1 MTNLVG
7 QSVKRVEDKRFI
19 TGKGRYVDDMVLPD
33 MTHAV
38 VVRSDVAHA
47 NIRGI
52 DAGEASRAPGVV
64 AVLTGADM
72 EADGIAGLPCGWQ
85 VDFKNGDTMKE
96 PAHPAL
102 AVGKVRHVGDAVAV
116 VVAETREQAADAAE
130 LVEVDYEELPAVV
143 DVVAA
148 TQEGAP
154 QLFDDV
160 PNNIPFDWELGDKE
174 AADAGI
180 AAADHVTTIEFRNQ
194 RLIPNAIEPRAAI
207 GDYDDSRDHYTL
219 YTTSQNPHVIRLL
232 MSAFVMGIPEHKV
245 RVVSPD
251 VGGGFGSK
259 IFHYAEEVIVT
270 WASRRLGRPVK
281 WTAQRSE
288 SFVTDAHGRDH
299 ATKAEMGFDA
309 DGRITALRVDTH
321 ANLGA
326 YLSTFAPCVPTYLYG
341 TLLQGLYTSPAV
353 HVNVT
358 AAFTTTVPVDAL
370 RGAGRPEATYVLER
384 LLDQAA
390 HELGQDPAELRRK
403 NLIPAFDG
411 SESQPGYETQ
421 VALVYDSGDYGAA
434 LDKVLEMVDYPNL
447 RREQEE
453 ARAGGPLPRHRVLHL
468 HRGLR
473 HRAVGGGRRPRGP
486 RRSLRERQRAG
497 AAHGQ
502 GDRLRGQPLPRARP
516 RHHVLAAGGRPAGHP
531 HGRRGDRPRRHR
543 PGALRHGHLR
553 LAQPGRGRRGDHQV
567 DREDQGEG
575 RNHRRPPAGG
585 LGGRP
590 GVRRR
595 PVDGARHR
603 QVDRFRGRG
612 AHGIRAPQLPGGA
625 RAGAGVLQL
634 LRSGQ
639 LHLPLR
645 GPHRRRRGR
654 HRDGGGEAGALRRL
668 RRRGQRR
675 QPDDRRRPG
684 PHGGV
689 THGIGQALMEG
700 AIYDDDGQLINGS
713 YMDYALP
720 RADELPRFETD
731 RTVTPCPHN
740 PLGVKGAGE
749 TGTIGAT
756 PAVVNAVI
764 DALWPLGV
772 RHLRD
777 ASHTP
782 SGCGR
787 PSSPPTAAEEEG
799 EMIPSSF
806 EYHRPASLDEA
817 VSLLQEHGED
827 ASLLAGGHSL
837 LPAMKLRLSAPE
849 HLVDIGRIDELRE
862 IRSEG
867 GDVVIG
873 AGATHRDVESSG
885 AVAAGAP
892 LLARAAAVI
901 GDVQVRN
908 AGTIGGSLAH
918 ADPAADYPAAVL
930 ASEGSVEVVGAGR
943 VPLHRPPP
951 TSSSSS
957 SPPPCSRARSSPP
970 CGCPPRAPARASP
983 T

>member
-19 TGKGRYVDDMVLPD
+19 TGKGRYVDDMALPG
-33 MTHAV
+33 MTWAT

-102 AVGKVRHVGDAVAV
+102 AVSKVRHVGDAVAV

-148 TQEGAP
+148 TQDGAP

-180 AAADHVTTIEFRNQ
+180 AAADHVTTLEFRNQ

-270 WASRRLGRPVK
+270 WASKRLGRPVK

-309 DGRITALRVDTH
+309 DGRITALRVDTY

-358 AAFTTTVPVDAL
+358 AAFTSTVPVDAL

-421 VALVYDSGDYGAA
+421 VALVYDSGDYGAS
-434 LDKVLEMVDYPNL
+434 LDKVLEMVDYPAL
-447 RREQEE
+447 RRDQEE
-453 ARAGGPLPRHRVLHL
+453 ARAGGRYLGIGFSTYIEACGIAPS
-468 HRGLR
+468 
-473 HRAVGGGRRPRGP
+473 AV
-486 RRSLRERQRAG
+486 
-497 AAHGQ
+497 
-502 GDRLRGQPLPRARP
+502 
-516 RHHVLAAGGRPAGHP
+516 V
-531 HGRRGDRPRRHR
+531 
-543 PGALRHGHLR
+543 GAL
-553 LAQPGRGRRGDHQV
+553 
-567 DREDQGEG
+567 
-575 RNHRRPPAGG
+575 
-585 LGGRP
+585 
-590 GVRRR
+590 
-595 PVDGARHR
+595 
-603 QVDRFRGRG
+603 
-612 AHGIRAPQLPGGA
+612 GA
-625 RAGAGVLQL
+625 RAGLYESASVRVQPTGKVTVFVGSHSHGQGHDTTFSQLVADQLGIPMDDVEIVHGDTDQVPFGMGTYGSRSLAVGGVAITKSIDKIKEKGAAIAAHLLEASADDLEYAG
-634 LRSGQ
+634 GQ
-639 LHLPLR
+639 WTVR
-645 GPHRRRRGR
+645 GTDKSIGFGDVALTAYVPHNYPEGLEPGLEFSSFYDPANFTFPFGAHIAVVEVDTETGVVKLVRYAACDDVGNVVNPMIV
-654 HRDGGGEAGALRRL
+654 DG
-668 RRRGQRR
+668 QV
-675 QPDDRRRPG
+675 
-684 PHGGV
+684 HGGV

-772 RHLRD
+772 RHLEMPL
-777 ASHTP
+777 TP
-782 SGCGR
+782 QR
-787 PSSPPTAAEEEG
+787 VWQA
-799 EMIPSSF
+799 I
-806 EYHRPASLDEA
+806 
-817 VSLLQEHGED
+817 Q
-827 ASLLAGGHSL
+827 
-837 LPAMKLRLSAPE
+837 SA
-849 HLVDIGRIDELRE
+849 
-862 IRSEG
+862 
-867 GDVVIG
+867 
-873 AGATHRDVESSG
+873 
-885 AVAAGAP
+885 
-892 LLARAAAVI
+892 
-901 GDVQVRN
+901 N
-908 AGTIGGSLAH
+908 GS
-918 ADPAADYPAAVL
+918 
-930 ASEGSVEVVGAGR
+930 
-943 VPLHRPPP
+943 
-951 TSSSSS
+951 
-957 SPPPCSRARSSPP
+957 
-970 CGCPPRAPARASP
+970 
-983 T
+983 

>member
-1 MTNLVG
+1 MTNLIG
-7 QSVKRVEDKRFI
+7 QSIKRVEDKRFI
-19 TGKGRYVDDMVLPD
+19 TGKGRYVDDIVLPN
-33 MTHAV
+33 MTWAV

-47 NIRGI
+47 NLLGI

-72 EADGIAGLPCGWQ
+72 EADGINGLPCGWQ

-116 VVAETREQAADAAE
+116 VVAESREQAAEAAE

-148 TQEGAP
+148 TQDGAP

-160 PNNIPFDWELGDKE
+160 PNNIPFDWELGDKA

-180 AAADHVTTIEFRNQ
+180 AAADHVTTLEFRNQ

-207 GDYDDSRDHYTL
+207 GDYDEARDHYTL

-309 DGRITALRVDTH
+309 EGRITALRVDTY

-390 HELGQDPAELRRK
+390 HELGQDPAELRRR
-403 NLIPAFDG
+403 NLIPPFDG

-421 VALVYDSGDYGAA
+421 VALVYDSGDYGAV
-434 LDKVLEMVDYPNL
+434 LDKVLEMVDYPAL

-453 ARAGGPLPRHRVLHL
+453 ARAGGRYLGIGFSTYIEACGIAPS
-468 HRGLR
+468 
-473 HRAVGGGRRPRGP
+473 AV
-486 RRSLRERQRAG
+486 
-497 AAHGQ
+497 
-502 GDRLRGQPLPRARP
+502 
-516 RHHVLAAGGRPAGHP
+516 V
-531 HGRRGDRPRRHR
+531 
-543 PGALRHGHLR
+543 GAL
-553 LAQPGRGRRGDHQV
+553 
-567 DREDQGEG
+567 
-575 RNHRRPPAGG
+575 
-585 LGGRP
+585 
-590 GVRRR
+590 
-595 PVDGARHR
+595 
-603 QVDRFRGRG
+603 
-612 AHGIRAPQLPGGA
+612 GA
-625 RAGAGVLQL
+625 RAGLYESANVRVQPTGKVTVFVGSHSHGQGHDTTFSQLVGDQLGIPMDDVEIVHGDTDQVPFGMGTYGSRSLAVGGVAITK
-634 LRSGQ
+634 SI
-639 LHLPLR
+639 
-645 GPHRRRRGR
+645 
-654 HRDGGGEAGALRRL
+654 DKIKEKGALIAAHL
-668 RRRGQRR
+668 LEASVDDLEYAGGQWTVRGTESSIGFADVALTAYVPHNYPEGLEPGLEFSSFYDPANFTFPFGAHIAVVEVDTETGVVKLVRYAAC
-675 QPDDRRRPG
+675 DDVGNVVNPMIVDG
-684 PHGGV
+684 QVHGGV

-700 AIYDDDGQLINGS
+700 AIYNDDGQLINGS

-720 RADELPRFETD
+720 RADELPRFETA

-772 RHLRD
+772 RHLEMPL
-777 ASHTP
+777 TP
-782 SGCGR
+782 QR
-787 PSSPPTAAEEEG
+787 VWQA
-799 EMIPSSF
+799 I
-806 EYHRPASLDEA
+806 
-817 VSLLQEHGED
+817 Q
-827 ASLLAGGHSL
+827 
-837 LPAMKLRLSAPE
+837 SA
-849 HLVDIGRIDELRE
+849 
-862 IRSEG
+862 
-867 GDVVIG
+867 
-873 AGATHRDVESSG
+873 
-885 AVAAGAP
+885 
-892 LLARAAAVI
+892 
-901 GDVQVRN
+901 N
-908 AGTIGGSLAH
+908 GS
-918 ADPAADYPAAVL
+918 
-930 ASEGSVEVVGAGR
+930 
-943 VPLHRPPP
+943 
-951 TSSSSS
+951 
-957 SPPPCSRARSSPP
+957 
-970 CGCPPRAPARASP
+970 
-983 T
+983 

>member
-33 MTHAV
+33 MTHAA

-47 NIRGI
+47 NLRGI

-116 VVAETREQAADAAE
+116 VIAETREQAADAAE

-148 TQEGAP
+148 TQDGAP

-160 PNNIPFDWELGDKE
+160 PNNIPFDWELGDKA

-180 AAADHVTTIEFRNQ
+180 AAADHVTTLEFRNQ

-309 DGRITALRVDTH
+309 DGRITALRVDTR

-370 RGAGRPEATYVLER
+370 RGAGRPEATYLLER

-434 LDKVLEMVDYPNL
+434 LDKVLEMVDYPAL
-447 RREQEE
+447 RRQQEE
-453 ARAGGPLPRHRVLHL
+453 ARAGGRYLGIGFSTYIEACGIAPS
-468 HRGLR
+468 
-473 HRAVGGGRRPRGP
+473 AV
-486 RRSLRERQRAG
+486 
-497 AAHGQ
+497 
-502 GDRLRGQPLPRARP
+502 
-516 RHHVLAAGGRPAGHP
+516 V
-531 HGRRGDRPRRHR
+531 
-543 PGALRHGHLR
+543 GAL
-553 LAQPGRGRRGDHQV
+553 
-567 DREDQGEG
+567 
-575 RNHRRPPAGG
+575 
-585 LGGRP
+585 
-590 GVRRR
+590 
-595 PVDGARHR
+595 
-603 QVDRFRGRG
+603 
-612 AHGIRAPQLPGGA
+612 GA
-625 RAGAGVLQL
+625 RAGLYESASVRVQPTGKVTVFVGSHSHGQGHDTTFSQLVADQLGIPMDDVEIIHGDTDQVPFGMGTYGSRSLAVGGVAITKSIEKIKEKGAAIAAHLLEASADDLEYAG
-634 LRSGQ
+634 GQ
-639 LHLPLR
+639 WTVR
-645 GPHRRRRGR
+645 GTDKSIGFGDVALTAYVPHNYPEGLEPGLEFSSFYDPANFTFPFGAHIAVVEVDTETGVVKLVRYAACDDVGNVVNPMIV
-654 HRDGGGEAGALRRL
+654 DG
-668 RRRGQRR
+668 QV
-675 QPDDRRRPG
+675 
-684 PHGGV
+684 HGGV

-772 RHLRD
+772 RHLEMPL
-777 ASHTP
+777 TP
-782 SGCGR
+782 QR
-787 PSSPPTAAEEEG
+787 VWQA
-799 EMIPSSF
+799 I
-806 EYHRPASLDEA
+806 
-817 VSLLQEHGED
+817 Q
-827 ASLLAGGHSL
+827 
-837 LPAMKLRLSAPE
+837 SA
-849 HLVDIGRIDELRE
+849 
-862 IRSEG
+862 
-867 GDVVIG
+867 
-873 AGATHRDVESSG
+873 
-885 AVAAGAP
+885 
-892 LLARAAAVI
+892 
-901 GDVQVRN
+901 N
-908 AGTIGGSLAH
+908 GS
-918 ADPAADYPAAVL
+918 
-930 ASEGSVEVVGAGR
+930 
-943 VPLHRPPP
+943 
-951 TSSSSS
+951 
-957 SPPPCSRARSSPP
+957 
-970 CGCPPRAPARASP
+970 
-983 T
+983 